1 MSVNMSVLFYFFV
14 FFFMGAMGRQ
24 DFRPIWLPTTATL
37 CNNFGIYCI
46 YYIYH
51 WHVVNKLNLN
61 LMARLRLI
69 RDRFIAGHSSCELQ
83 KYLDSVPPET
93 PIRV

>member
-1 MSVNMSVLFYFFV
+1 
-14 FFFMGAMGRQ
+14 MGAMGRQ

-61 LMARLRLI
+61 LNLRVKVCVESVYGFLNGWPNLKPYWLAKWEVPVSKWERLPKRVVTTLI
-69 RDRFIAGHSSCELQ
+69 PRF
-83 KYLDSVPPET
+83 
-93 PIRV
+93 